1 MLTNLARR
9 QISVNS
15 NPANSNSATTIDH
28 KKWPLVSVI
37 IPVFNRESTI
47 TRAIASVQRQTYKN
61 IQILVIDDG
70 SSDAT
75 VDVVR
80 RLTERD
86 QRVTLLRHSSNQGR
100 SAARNTGVRVASGVL
115 VAFLDSDDEWLPEK
129 LQCQVKAWLDTTDR
143 EHAVVY
149 CAYRLL
155 LPHYRRK
162 TLPKHV
168 IKRAQRVATYLFC
181 DGGFMQTSGLVLPI
195 DLARTAPFP
204 VGLEQYEDYALLFEL
219 ERLNAHFICVKQA
232 LVDIHWEEQGTRKDG
247 WTCNR
252 AIEFYNN
259 WSSHF
264 SHEAADCF
272 KFENTV
278 LAALRY
284 GKKFRAVM
292 IQASVIRWQ
301 SLHIYHFG
309 ALAKWLFVRLGHI
322 K

>member
-100 SAARNTGVRVASGVL
+100 SAARNTGVRVASGEL
-115 VAFLDSDDEWLPEK
+115 VAFCGPPASRDVHPGLVSRRLAAGVHEVDEN
-129 LQCQVKAWLDTTDR
+129 DR
-143 EHAVVY
+143 EDWTYDFGGGVFY
-149 CAYRLL
+149 LL
-155 LPHYRRK
+155 H
-162 TLPKHV
+162 
-168 IKRAQRVATYLFC
+168 
-181 DGGFMQTSGLVLPI
+181 
-195 DLARTAPFP
+195 LARGI
-204 VGLEQYEDYALLFEL
+204 VE
-219 ERLNAHFICVKQA
+219 
-232 LVDIHWEEQGTRKDG
+232 
-247 WTCNR
+247 
-252 AIEFYNN
+252 
-259 WSSHF
+259 
-264 SHEAADCF
+264 
-272 KFENTV
+272 
-278 LAALRY
+278 
-284 GKKFRAVM
+284 
-292 IQASVIRWQ
+292 SVE
-301 SLHIYHFG
+301 SLP
-309 ALAKWLFVRLGHI
+309 R
-322 K
+322 